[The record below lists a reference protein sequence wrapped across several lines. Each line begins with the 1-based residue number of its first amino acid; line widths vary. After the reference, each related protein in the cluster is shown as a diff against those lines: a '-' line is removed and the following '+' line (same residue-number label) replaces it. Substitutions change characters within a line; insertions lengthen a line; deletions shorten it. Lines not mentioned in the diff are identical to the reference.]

1 MDSCSVGIALETTCH
16 KKLYQYQKQTIISL
30 DELNH
35 EEKEL
40 LRIRIT
46 SECEKDTETSLTTIC
61 TFHKNKFLDNYSYI
75 YKTCSDIFHVHKKP
89 VRNQSLRQI
98 TYNWYLQA
106 KRYDDN
112 LDVIPGRKLCCNC
125 RKRMENKFS
134 ENPDIILSSGSE
146 IEDVQSQI
154 EANSSLSSLNDSLH
168 TLGESRIK
176 LHSVALERKTG
187 YGKRKLEKINDSV
200 KSKLCKVLQLDDA
213 LPAEKSENEEIGN
226 EIQFAFQ
233 SMISKIKNKIQDSS
247 STRAE
252 KIQVLTMAPEN
263 WSRKK
268 VSEVFGVSERLARD
282 AKQQGS
288 NSSVC
293 SLPPPRKGKSL
304 SEETVEKVT
313 QFYENNQHSRI
324 MPGIKDRVSVKKNVY
339 QQKRLLLCT
348 LQELYAHFKE
358 QNPSAKI
365 GLAKFCAL
373 RPKWCVNAGASG
385 THAVCVCTIHQNVV
399 LLIHAAHLEEWY
411 KDLLS
416 LAVCCVDNRDCMLQR
431 CTRCPGF
438 GTVLQLL
445 QSKFEDLDEII
456 SFKQ

>member
-35 EEKEL
+35 EEQEL

-46 SECEKDTETSLTTIC
+46 AECEKDTETSLTTIC
-61 TFHKNKFLDNYSYI
+61 TFHKNKFLDNYSHI

-89 VRNQSLRQI
+89 IRNQSLCQI

-134 ENPDIILSSGSE
+134 ENPDIISSSGSE

-168 TLGESRIK
+168 TLGESPIK

-187 YGKRKLEKINDSV
+187 DGKRKLEKINDSV

-213 LPAEKSENEEIGN
+213 LPAEKSENEETGN

-233 SMISKIKNKIQDSS
+233 SMIPKIKNKIQDSS

-288 NSSVC
+288 NSGVC
-293 SLPPPRKGKSL
+293 SLPPLEKENLCQKKLLRK
-304 SEETVEKVT
+304 
-313 QFYENNQHSRI
+313 
-324 MPGIKDRVSVKKNVY
+324 
-339 QQKRLLLCT
+339 
-348 LQELYAHFKE
+348 
-358 QNPSAKI
+358 
-365 GLAKFCAL
+365 
-373 RPKWCVNAGASG
+373 
-385 THAVCVCTIHQNVV
+385 
-399 LLIHAAHLEEWY
+399 
-411 KDLLS
+411 LLS
-416 LAVCCVDNRDCMLQR
+416 F
-431 CTRCPGF
+431 TK
-438 GTVLQLL
+438 T
-445 QSKFEDLDEII
+445 I
-456 SFKQ
+456 STAESC